1 MAVPNLFGLKKANR
15 DFSRKEA
22 WGKNQFNSSFPASL
36 CCYLAHQKIDAN
48 YLSVQK
54 KIFSLTKIPIKSAF
68 GTSANDDD
76 A

>member
-1 MAVPNLFGLKKANR
+1 MAVPNLFGLKKINR

-36 CCYLAHQKIDAN
+36 CCYLAH
-48 YLSVQK
+48 K
-54 KIFSLTKIPIKSAF
+54 KISENYPSVLKRAFSLTKISIKSVF

-76 A
+76 V